1 MIGLFGTQNACRSS
15 SAFTNAVPP
24 QTTAFKSKSKASN
37 MLLDN
42 QINEKLKEVNN
53 NLIKKRPHFL
63 KFFNENFFKPGSG
76 SIDINDSPENSCKR

>member
-1 MIGLFGTQNACRSS
+1 
-15 SAFTNAVPP
+15 
-24 QTTAFKSKSKASN
+24 

-76 SIDINDSPENSCKR
+76 AVDGNSNGSLENSCKR

>member
-1 MIGLFGTQNACRSS
+1 
-15 SAFTNAVPP
+15 
-24 QTTAFKSKSKASN
+24 

-63 KFFNENFFKPGSG
+63 KFFNENFFKPGS
-76 SIDINDSPENSCKR
+76 SAIDGNSNGSPENSCKR

>member
-1 MIGLFGTQNACRSS
+1 MIGLFGSQSACLGS
-15 SAFTNAVPP
+15 SAFANATATTPP
-24 QTTAFKSKSKASN
+24 TTAFKSKSKATN

-63 KFFNENFFKPGSG
+63 KFFDENFFKPGSA
-76 SIDINDSPENSCKR
+76 INGSPENSCKR